1 MNIRMATQDDI
12 VRCKEI
18 VDKHRNVFGFLSR
31 PIFQD
36 AAERRRLLV
45 ALDSNQNV
53 LGFVR
58 FNHRVRGTE
67 TALYDI
73 CVDHSFQWQGIGRA
87 LISAL
92 VEECIKVPRF
102 SIILRCPEGLP
113 SNDFYQHIG
122 FRQAGIE
129 QGKRRNLVV
138 WRYKIE
144 E

>member
-1 MNIRMATQDDI
+1 MNIRMATQEDI
-12 VRCKEI
+12 NRCKEI

-36 AAERRRLLV
+36 AAERRSLLV

-73 CVDHSFQWQGIGRA
+73 CVDHGFQGQGIGRA

-92 VEECIKVPRF
+92 IEECIKVPRL
-102 SIILRCPEGLP
+102 SIVLRCPEGLP

-129 QGKRRNLVV
+129 QGKRRNLIV